1 MHRPARTNP
10 AHPLQGPDRVGHKH
24 SRAKRSVHKCASNR
38 PFCSTLMARWSTA
51 SISMFL
57 PALGLAYSSQDRH
70 ERGLFTNQLL
80 RETAV
85 EIDPER
91 VERLQRAHAR
101 AYQQYSVQ
109 IPLPGARKLL
119 AWLTEIRIPWAI
131 ATSGRME
138 TAAANLATLNVDP
151 CKRCDNHA
159 RSGQARKAGSGS
171 VPGRSRPSRCPHR
184 KGDCGRGQY
193 LRYARGNALP
203 GVGDRTAQRR
213 IQFR

>member
-1 MHRPARTNP
+1 
-10 AHPLQGPDRVGHKH
+10 
-24 SRAKRSVHKCASNR
+24 
-38 PFCSTLMARWSTA
+38 MARWSTA

-109 IPLPGARKLL
+109 IPPTRRAQAARL
-119 AWLTEIRIPWAI
+119 AHRNTNSLGYRYQRPD
-131 ATSGRME
+131 G
-138 TAAANLATLNVDP
+138 DGG
-151 CKRCDNHA
+151 
-159 RSGQARKAGSGS
+159 GQ
-171 VPGRSRPSRCPHR
+171 SR
-184 KGDCGRGQY
+184 
-193 LRYARGNALP
+193 N
-203 GVGDRTAQRR
+203 AQRR
-213 IQFR
+213 SLQALR

>member
-24 SRAKRSVHKCASNR
+24 SRAKRSVHKCESNR

-109 IPLPGARKLL
+109 IPPPRRAQAARL
-119 AWLTEIRIPWAI
+119 A
-131 ATSGRME
+131 
-138 TAAANLATLNVDP
+138 
-151 CKRCDNHA
+151 
-159 RSGQARKAGSGS
+159 
-171 VPGRSRPSRCPHR
+171 HR
-184 KGDCGRGQY
+184 NTNSLGY

-203 GVGDRTAQRR
+203 GVGDRTAQPGVR
-213 IQFR
+213 